1 MSASLV
7 ANIFLRGKIECLT
20 GLHVGGSKEKFQIG
34 GVDNPVLRDPE
45 DKLPYIPGSSLK
57 GKLRM
62 LLEYH
67 LGLIDVSGKPSTAKQ
82 ITDLFGTAPDSS
94 NSSGSSNG
102 ESGEETGNSPVV
114 LSSPLRLVVRDAY
127 PDKVTRDKWENMDSE
142 LLYTELKQE
151 NTIDRLTAEAN
162 PRSMERVVK
171 GSCFDFEMILG
182 VYRDDNGVDNWKAHL
197 DNLVR
202 AMRLLEHSALGGS
215 GSRGYG
221 KVRFRL
227 MPAVVVTNTDYRDG
241 GDVFRKLA
249 EKIPDSVDELHS
261 LSEAGI
267 PGKAAEK
274 KLEEAK
280 ENAVAP

>member
-7 ANIFLRGKIECLT
+7 ANIFLRGKIKCLT

-34 GVDNPVLRDPE
+34 GVDNPVIRDPV

-67 LGLIDVSGKPSTAKQ
+67 LGLVDDGKPSTAQ
-82 ITDLFGTAPDSS
+82 VITGLFGTAPDNS
-94 NSSGSSNG
+94 NTSGGSAG
-102 ESGEETGNSPVV
+102 ETSGGAGNSPVV

-127 PDKVTRDKWENMDSE
+127 PDQSTRDKWENIESE

-182 VYRDDNGVDNWKAHL
+182 VYRDDNGVDGWRTHL
-197 DNLVR
+197 DNLVT

-221 KVRFRL
+221 KVRFML
-227 MPAVVVTNTDYRDG
+227 MSPVAVTNEEYRRG
-241 GDVFRKLA
+241 GDVFSELA
-249 EKIPDSVDELHS
+249 AAIPESVDTLGN
-261 LSEAGI
+261 LSETDI
-267 PGKAAEK
+267 PGEAVEN
-274 KLEEAK
+274 KLEEA
-280 ENAVAP
+280 

>member
-7 ANIFLRGKIECLT
+7 VNIFLRGKIECMT
-20 GLHVGGSKEKFQIG
+20 GLHVGGLKEKFQIG
-34 GVDNPVLRDPE
+34 GVDNPVIRDPV
-45 DKLPYIPGSSLK
+45 DKWPYIPGSSLK

-67 LGLIDVSGKPSTAKQ
+67 LGLVNDGKPSTAAE
-82 ITDLFGTAPDSS
+82 ITELFGTAPDTRT
-94 NSSGSSNG
+94 G
-102 ESGEETGNSPVV
+102 EASEATGNSSVV
-114 LSSPLRLVVRDAY
+114 LSSPLRLLVRDLY
-127 PDKVTRDKWENMDSE
+127 PDKSTQNKWENMDSD

-171 GSCFDFEMILG
+171 GSFFDFEMILA
-182 VYRDDNGVDNWKAHL
+182 VYKDDNGLDEWKKHL
-197 DNLVR
+197 ANLVT

-227 MPAVVVTNTDYRDG
+227 MPPVAVTNQEYRLG
-241 GDVFRKLA
+241 GDVFK
-249 EKIPDSVDELHS
+249 ELS
-261 LSEAGI
+261 TDISNDLKCLSDYGEQDI
-267 PGKAAEK
+267 PG
-274 KLEEAK
+274 
-280 ENAVAP
+280 NAVENKINEAYIALMS

>member
-1 MSASLV
+1 MSASFV

-20 GLHVGGSKEKFQIG
+20 GLHVGGSKERFQIG
-34 GVDNPVLRDPE
+34 GVDNPVIRDPV

-67 LGLIDVSGKPSTAKQ
+67 HGLVNGGKPSTAQK
-82 ITDLFGTAPDSS
+82 ITDLFGTTPDTS
-94 NSSGSSNG
+94 NASGSTNG
-102 ESGEETGNSPVV
+102 EASGVSGILPSL

-127 PDKVTRDKWENMDSE
+127 PDKSTLGKWENMDSE

-162 PRSMERVVK
+162 PRSMERVVQ

-182 VYRDDNGVDNWKAHL
+182 VFRDDNGLDQWREHL
-197 DNLVR
+197 VNLIT
-202 AMRLLEHSALGGS
+202 AMRLLEHSTLGGS

-221 KVRFRL
+221 KVRFML
-227 MPAVVVTNTDYRDG
+227 MSPIAVTNQEYRQG
-241 GDVFRKLA
+241 GEVFRVLA
-249 EKIPDSVDELHS
+249 ADIPDCVKALVEFVETD
-261 LSEAGI
+261 I
-267 PGKAAEK
+267 PGKDIEDK
-274 KLEEAK
+274 I
-280 ENAVAP
+280 ENAAKVVEL

>member
-34 GVDNPVLRDPE
+34 GVDNPVIRDPV

-67 LGLIDVSGKPSTAKQ
+67 LGLVDDGKPSTARE
-82 ITDLFGTAPDSS
+82 ITDLFGSAPNNSNASGDSAGEV
-94 NSSGSSNG
+94 SGVPGS
-102 ESGEETGNSPVV
+102 TPVV

-127 PDKVTRDKWENMDSE
+127 PDGRTKDKWENIESE

-182 VYRDDNGVDNWKAHL
+182 VYQDDSGVDEWRTHL
-197 DNLVR
+197 DNLVT

-221 KVRFRL
+221 KVRFML
-227 MPAVVVTNTDYRDG
+227 MSPVAVTNEEYRRG
-241 GDVFRKLA
+241 GDVFRELA
-249 EKIPDSVDELHS
+249 EEIPDSIDALGN
-261 LSEAGI
+261 LSETDI
-267 PGKAAEK
+267 PGEAVEN
-274 KLEEAK
+274 KLEEA
-280 ENAVAP
+280 

>member
-34 GVDNPVLRDPE
+34 GVDNPVIRDSV

-67 LGLIDVSGKPSTAKQ
+67 LGLVIDGKPSTAQ
-82 ITDLFGTAPDSS
+82 EITDLFGTAPNNSNVSGDSAGEAGG
-94 NSSGSSNG
+94 GS
-102 ESGEETGNSPVV
+102 ESSPVV

-127 PDKVTRDKWENMDSE
+127 PDERTRDKWENIESE

-182 VYRDDNGVDNWKAHL
+182 VYRDDNGVDGWRTHL
-197 DNLVR
+197 DNLVT

-221 KVRFRL
+221 KVRF
-227 MPAVVVTNTDYRDG
+227 MFMSPVAVTNQEYRQG
-241 GDVFRKLA
+241 GDVFRELA
-249 EKIPDSVDELHS
+249 AIPDSVDTLGN
-261 LSEAGI
+261 LSETDI
-267 PGKAAEK
+267 PGEAVEN
-274 KLEEAK
+274 KLEEA
-280 ENAVAP
+280 